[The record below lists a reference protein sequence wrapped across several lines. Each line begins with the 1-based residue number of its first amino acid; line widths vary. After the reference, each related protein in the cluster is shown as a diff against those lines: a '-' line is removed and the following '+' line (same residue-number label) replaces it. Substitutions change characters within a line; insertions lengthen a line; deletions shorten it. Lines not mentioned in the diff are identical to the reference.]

1 MPMTNYAGREVNC
14 KILYCG
20 PGQGGK
26 TTNIEYVHSRVDPGN
41 RGELISLATKQGST
55 LLFDFLALDLG
66 DVQGLRT
73 RFHLYTVPG
82 QAYFESRRRILL
94 EGVDGVVFVADY
106 QTDRDEANA
115 EAMQS
120 LYETLEARGCDVS
133 RLPFVIQYNKRDL
146 PGIAPV
152 EQLRARLN
160 PARVPDF
167 ESVATEGK
175 GVFETLAAVSRLVVQ
190 SLR

>member
-41 RGELISLATKQGST
+41 RGELVSLATKQGST

-94 EGVDGVVFVADY
+94 EGVDGVIFVADS
-106 QTDRDEANA
+106 QIDRDEAND

-120 LYETLEARGCDVS
+120 LHETLEARGCDVS

-152 EQLRARLN
+152 ALLRARLN
-160 PARVPDF
+160 PAGVPDF

-175 GVFETLAAVSRLVVQ
+175 GVFETLAAVSRLVVK

>member
-94 EGVDGVVFVADY
+94 EGVDGVVFVADS
-106 QTDRDEANA
+106 QIDRDEAND

-160 PARVPDF
+160 PAGVPDF

-175 GVFETLAAVSRLVVQ
+175 GVFETLAAVSRLVVK

>member
-26 TTNIEYVHSRVDPGN
+26 TTNIEYVHSRVDPGT

-94 EGVDGVVFVADY
+94 EGVDGVIFVADS
-106 QTDRDEANA
+106 QIDRDEANA

-160 PARVPDF
+160 PAGVPDF

>member
-14 KILYCG
+14 KILYYG
-20 PGQGGK
+20 PGLGGK
-26 TTNIEYVHSRVDPGN
+26 TTNIEYVHSRVDPGH
-41 RGELISLATKQGST
+41 RGELVSLATKQGST

-94 EGVDGVVFVADY
+94 EGVDGIIFVADS
-106 QTDRDEANA
+106 QIDRDEANA

-120 LYETLEARGCDVS
+120 LYDILEAREYDVS

-146 PGIAPV
+146 PDILPV
-152 EQLRARLN
+152 EELRARLN
-160 PARVPDF
+160 PAGVADF

-175 GVFETLAAVSRLVVQ
+175 GVFETLAAVGRLVVK

>member
-94 EGVDGVVFVADY
+94 EGVDGVVFVADS
-106 QTDRDEANA
+106 QIDRDEAND

-160 PARVPDF
+160 PAGVPDF
-167 ESVATEGK
+167 ESVATEGR
-175 GVFETLAAVSRLVVQ
+175 GVFETLAAVSRLVVK

>member
-14 KILYCG
+14 KILYYG
-20 PGQGGK
+20 PGLGGK

-66 DVQGLRT
+66 VVQGFRT

-82 QAYFESRRRILL
+82 QAYFESRRQLL
-94 EGVDGVVFVADY
+94 LRGVDGVVFVADS
-106 QTDRDEANA
+106 QIDRDEANA

-120 LYETLEARGCDVS
+120 LYDNLDARGYDVS

-146 PGIAPV
+146 PGILPV
-152 EQLRARLN
+152 EELRARLN
-160 PARVPDF
+160 PAGKPDF

-175 GVFETLAAVSRLVVQ
+175 GVFETLAGVSRLVVK

>member
-41 RGELISLATKQGST
+41 RGELISLATRQGST

-82 QAYFESRRRILL
+82 QAYFESRRRVLL
-94 EGVDGVVFVADY
+94 KGVDGVVFVADS
-106 QTDRDEANA
+106 QLDRDEANA

-120 LYETLEARGCDVS
+120 LYDTLEARGYDVS

-152 EQLRARLN
+152 EELRARLN
-160 PARVPDF
+160 PAGVPDF
-167 ESVATEGK
+167 ESVATEGR
-175 GVFETLAAVSRLVVQ
+175 GVFETLAAVSRLVVK

>member
-94 EGVDGVVFVADY
+94 EGVDGVVFVADS
-106 QTDRDEANA
+106 QIDRDEAND

-146 PGIAPV
+146 PGIVPV

-160 PARVPDF
+160 PAGVPDF

>member
-1 MPMTNYAGREVNC
+1 MPTTNYAGREISC

-26 TTNIEYVHSRVDPGN
+26 TTNVEYVHSRVDPGN
-41 RGELISLATKQGST
+41 RGELISMATEQGST

-66 DVQGLRT
+66 NVQGLRT

-82 QAYFESRRRILL
+82 QAYFETRRRILL
-94 EGVDGVVFVADY
+94 EGVDGVIFVADS
-106 QTDRDEANA
+106 QIDRDEANA

-120 LYETLEARGCDVS
+120 LYDTLEARGYDVS

-146 PGIAPV
+146 PGIVPV
-152 EQLRARLN
+152 EELRARLN

-175 GVFETLAAVSRLVVQ
+175 GVFETLAAVSRLVVK

>member
-94 EGVDGVVFVADY
+94 EGVDGVVLVADY
-106 QTDRDEANA
+106 QIDRDEAND

-146 PGIAPV
+146 PGIVPV
-152 EQLRARLN
+152 QQLRARLN
-160 PARVPDF
+160 PAGVPDF

>member
-20 PGQGGK
+20 PGLGGK
-26 TTNIEYVHSRVDPGN
+26 TTNVEYVHSRVDPGH
-41 RGELISLATKQGST
+41 RGELVSLATKRGST

-94 EGVDGVVFVADY
+94 EGVDGVIFVADS
-106 QTDRDEANA
+106 QIDRDEAND

-160 PARVPDF
+160 PAGVPDF

-175 GVFETLAAVSRLVVQ
+175 GVFETLAAVSRLVVK

>member
-41 RGELISLATKQGST
+41 RGELISLATRQGST

-66 DVQGLRT
+66 DVKGRRT

-94 EGVDGVVFVADY
+94 EGVDGVIFVADS
-106 QTDRDEANA
+106 QIDRDEAND

-146 PGIAPV
+146 PGIVPV

-160 PARVPDF
+160 PAGVPDF

-175 GVFETLAAVSRLVVQ
+175 GVLETLAAVSRLVVK

>member
-41 RGELISLATKQGST
+41 RGELVSLATKQGST

-94 EGVDGVVFVADY
+94 EGVDGVVFVADS

>member
-94 EGVDGVVFVADY
+94 EGVDGVIFVADS
-106 QTDRDEANA
+106 QIDRDEANA

-146 PGIAPV
+146 PGIVPV

-160 PARVPDF
+160 PAGVPDF

>member
-1 MPMTNYAGREVNC
+1 MPMTNYAGREISC
-14 KILYCG
+14 KILYYG

-41 RGELISLATKQGST
+41 RGELISLATRRGST

-82 QAYFESRRRILL
+82 QAYFEGRRRILL
-94 EGVDGVVFVADY
+94 EGVDGVIFVADS
-106 QTDRDEANA
+106 QLDRDEANA

-120 LYETLEARGCDVS
+120 LYDTLEARGCDVS

-152 EQLRARLN
+152 AELRARLN
-160 PARVPDF
+160 PAGVPDF
-167 ESVATEGK
+167 ESVATEGR
-175 GVFETLAAVSRLVVQ
+175 GVFETLAAVSRLVVKT
-190 SLR
+190 LR

>member
-1 MPMTNYAGREVNC
+1 MPMTNYAGREIHC
-14 KILYCG
+14 KILYYG
-20 PGQGGK
+20 PGLGGK
-26 TTNIEYVHSRVDPGN
+26 TTNVEYVHRRVDPRN
-41 RGELISLATKQGST
+41 RGKLISLATRRGST

-66 DVQGLRT
+66 VVGGLRT

-82 QAYFESRRRILL
+82 QAYFEGRRQLL
-94 EGVDGVVFVADY
+94 LKGVDGVVFVADS
-106 QTDRDEANA
+106 QIDRDEANA

-120 LYETLEARGCDVS
+120 LYDTLDAGGYDVS

-146 PGIAPV
+146 PDILPV
-152 EQLRARLN
+152 NELRAHLN
-160 PARVPDF
+160 PAGVPDF

-175 GVFETLAAVSRLVVQ
+175 GVFETLATVSRLVVK

>member
-41 RGELISLATKQGST
+41 RGEFISLATKQGST

-94 EGVDGVVFVADY
+94 EGVDGVVFVADS
-106 QTDRDEANA
+106 QIDRDEAND

-152 EQLRARLN
+152 ERLRARLN
-160 PARVPDF
+160 PAGVPDF

-175 GVFETLAAVSRLVVQ
+175 GVFETLAAVSRLVVK

>member
-73 RFHLYTVPG
+73 RLHLYTVPG

-94 EGVDGVVFVADY
+94 EGVDGVIFVADS
-106 QTDRDEANA
+106 QIDRDEAND

-146 PGIAPV
+146 PGIVRV

-160 PARVPDF
+160 PAGVPDF

>member
-1 MPMTNYAGREVNC
+1 MPMTNYAGREIAC

-26 TTNIEYVHSRVDPGN
+26 TTNVEYVHSRVDPGN
-41 RGELISLATKQGST
+41 RGELISLATRQGST

-94 EGVDGVVFVADY
+94 EGVDGVIFVADS
-106 QTDRDEANA
+106 QLDRDEANA

-120 LYETLEARGCDVS
+120 LYETLEARGYDFS

-152 EQLRARLN
+152 EELRARLN
-160 PARVPDF
+160 PAGVPDF

-175 GVFETLAAVSRLVVQ
+175 GVFETLAAVSRLVVK

>member
-26 TTNIEYVHSRVDPGN
+26 TTNLEYVHSRVDPEN

-94 EGVDGVVFVADY
+94 EGVDGVIFVADS
-106 QTDRDEANA
+106 QIDRDEANA

-160 PARVPDF
+160 PAGVPDF

>member
-26 TTNIEYVHSRVDPGN
+26 TTNIEYVHSRVDPGT

-94 EGVDGVVFVADY
+94 EGVDGVVFVADS
-106 QTDRDEANA
+106 QIDRDEAND

-160 PARVPDF
+160 PAGVPDF

-175 GVFETLAAVSRLVVQ
+175 GVLETLAAVSRLVVK

>member
-94 EGVDGVVFVADY
+94 EGVDGVIFVADS
-106 QTDRDEANA
+106 QIDRDEAND

-146 PGIAPV
+146 PGIVPV
-152 EQLRARLN
+152 EKLRARLT
-160 PARVPDF
+160 PAGVPDF

>member
-1 MPMTNYAGREVNC
+1 MPMKNYAGREVNC
-14 KILYCG
+14 KILYYG
-20 PGQGGK
+20 PGRGGK
-26 TTNIEYVHSRVDPGN
+26 TTNLEYVHSRVDPGN
-41 RGELISLATKQGST
+41 RGQLISLATKQGST

-73 RFHLYTVPG
+73 RLHLYTVPG

-94 EGVDGVVFVADY
+94 EGVDGVIFVADSRI
-106 QTDRDEANA
+106 DRDEANA

-120 LYETLEARGCDVS
+120 LYDTLEARGYDVS

-152 EQLRARLN
+152 KELRARLN

-175 GVFETLAAVSRLVVQ
+175 GVFETLAAVSRLVVK

>member
-20 PGQGGK
+20 PGLGGK
-26 TTNIEYVHSRVDPGN
+26 TTNIEYVHSRVDPAQ

-66 DVQGLRT
+66 NVQGLRT

-94 EGVDGVVFVADY
+94 EGVDGVIFVADS
-106 QTDRDEANA
+106 QIDRDEANA

-120 LYETLEARGCDVS
+120 LYDTLEARGCDVS

-146 PGIAPV
+146 PGIVPV

-160 PARVPDF
+160 PAGMPDF

-175 GVFETLAAVSRLVVQ
+175 GVFETLAAVSRLVVR

>member
-20 PGQGGK
+20 PGLGGK
-26 TTNIEYVHSRVDPGN
+26 TTNIEYVHRRVDPRN
-41 RGELISLATKQGST
+41 RGKLISLATRQGST

-66 DVQGLRT
+66 VVGGLRT

-82 QAYFESRRRILL
+82 QAYFEGRRRPLL
-94 EGVDGVVFVADY
+94 KGVDGVVFVADS
-106 QTDRDEANA
+106 QIDRDEANA

-120 LYETLEARGCDVS
+120 LYETLDAGGYDVS
-133 RLPFVIQYNKRDL
+133 RLPLVIQYNKRDL
-146 PGIAPV
+146 PGILAV
-152 EQLRARLN
+152 EELRAHLN
-160 PARVPDF
+160 PAGVPDF

-175 GVFETLAAVSRLVVQ
+175 GVFETLAAVSRLVVK

>member
-1 MPMTNYAGREVNC
+1 MPMTNYAGREINC

-20 PGQGGK
+20 PGLGGK
-26 TTNIEYVHSRVDPGN
+26 TTNIEYVHRRVDPRN
-41 RGELISLATKQGST
+41 RGKLISMATRRGST

-66 DVQGLRT
+66 VVGGLRT

-82 QAYFESRRRILL
+82 QAYFEGRRQHLL
-94 EGVDGVVFVADY
+94 KGVDGVVFVADS
-106 QTDRDEANA
+106 QIDRDEANA

-120 LYETLEARGCDVS
+120 LYDTLDTGGCDVS

-146 PGIAPV
+146 PGILPV
-152 EQLRARLN
+152 EELRAHLN
-160 PARVPDF
+160 PTGVPDF
-167 ESVATEGK
+167 ESVATEGQ
-175 GVFETLAAVSRLVVQ
+175 GVFETLAAVSRLVVK

>member
-1 MPMTNYAGREVNC
+1 MPMTNYAAREVNC
-14 KILYCG
+14 KILYYG

-41 RGELISLATKQGST
+41 RGELISLATRQGST

-82 QAYFESRRRILL
+82 QAYFESRRRVLL
-94 EGVDGVVFVADY
+94 KGVDGVVFVADS
-106 QTDRDEANA
+106 QLDRDEANA

-120 LYETLEARGCDVS
+120 LYDTLEARGYDVS

-152 EQLRARLN
+152 EELRARLN
-160 PARVPDF
+160 PAGVPDF

-175 GVFETLAAVSRLVVQ
+175 GVFETLAAVSRLVVK

>member
-94 EGVDGVVFVADY
+94 EGVDGVVFVADS

>member
-14 KILYCG
+14 KILYYG

-41 RGELISLATKQGST
+41 RGELISLATRQGST

-82 QAYFESRRRILL
+82 QAYFESRRRVLL
-94 EGVDGVVFVADY
+94 EGVDGVIFVADS
-106 QTDRDEANA
+106 QLDRDEANA

-120 LYETLEARGCDVS
+120 LYDTLEARGYDVS

-152 EQLRARLN
+152 EELRARLN
-160 PARVPDF
+160 PAGVPDF

-175 GVFETLAAVSRLVVQ
+175 GVFETLAAVSRLVVK